1 MEVTDGMREQGV
13 YIMWFCEED
22 LLNLGFSPSQITNER
37 FERIVNQLRLY
48 YIDDEDEV
56 LSEIATSVIGEPE
69 DKEDDDNE
77 VSDEENN

>member
-1 MEVTDGMREQGV
+1 MKVTDGMREEGV
-13 YIMWFCEED
+13 DIMWLCEED

-37 FERIVNQLRLY
+37 FGMIVDELRRY

-69 DKEDDDNE
+69 DKEDDDKE
-77 VSDEENN
+77 VSDEV